1 MGEISIDPKFNI
13 HETYKKMRILNPYR
27 NDSPIGA
34 AELVV
39 NGNFENNINGWTSYY
54 NSQDTEISW
63 DNGTIKLVQ
72 NDSRMADAYQGVSI
86 EPGKEYEIRIVA
98 RTNGIGRGRV
108 YLGSDNTANY
118 RYGIINFYSEVDT
131 EKSINIVAGQI
142 VYIKLRTEGS
152 GNIFNV
158 NSVSLR
164 EVI

>member
-39 NGNFENNINGWTSYY
+39 NGNFENNINGWTSNY
-54 NSQDTEISW
+54 NFQDTEISW

-86 EPGKEYEIRIVA
+86 EPGKEYEIRVVA
-98 RTNGIGRGRV
+98 KTNGIGRGRV
-108 YLGSDNTANY
+108 YIGIDNNSSY
-118 RYGIINFYSEVDT
+118 SYGIIDFTNEVDI
-131 EKSINIVAGQI
+131 EKSINIVGGSI
-142 VYIKLRTEGS
+142 VYIKLRTES
-152 GNIFNV
+152 TGNIFNV